1 MDHPH
6 PLGALQIAIN
16 DLNWKICKNM
26 SGLIWIQTVSHSD
39 GIPESFFSPFHSNSE
54 RKLRHVQTK

>member
-6 PLGALQIAIN
+6 PLGALQIAIK

-39 GIPESFFSPFHSNSE
+39 GIPESFNPFSF
-54 RKLRHVQTK
+54 